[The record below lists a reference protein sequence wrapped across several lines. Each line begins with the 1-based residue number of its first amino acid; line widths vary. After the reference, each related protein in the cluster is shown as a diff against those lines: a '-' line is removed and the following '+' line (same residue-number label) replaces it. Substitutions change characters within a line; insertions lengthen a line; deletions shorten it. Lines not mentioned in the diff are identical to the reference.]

1 MYESFYHLRAKP
13 FALNPDPKFFFGS
26 KGHKRAMAYLEYGL
40 SLSEG
45 FIVITGE
52 IGAGKTM
59 LVRNLFKKLEHENVV
74 AAQLVSTQLEA
85 DDMLRAV
92 SAAFGLEQEGL
103 NKATLLK
110 KLESYLLSI
119 VKQGKRPLLVVDE
132 AQNLAPRA
140 VEELRMLSNFQ
151 HAERPL
157 LQSFLLGQPEF
168 RITLQSEDM
177 QQLKQRVIAS
187 YHLGAMDTSETCAY
201 IQHRLEMVGWKNDP
215 NISDDAYQRI
225 HEYTGG
231 IPRKINTLCDRLLL
245 LGFLSEKHNFSA
257 AEVQEVIDDLGQEVA
272 YSTAPH
278 DVKPRTANQT
288 TAVAEVEVALLG
300 LEEKVEGM
308 ERSMNRMLAM
318 MRKLLHAVGES
329 QAKPGKNHA

>member
-1 MYESFYHLRAKP
+1 MYETFYQLRAKP
-13 FALNPDPKFFFGS
+13 FALNPDPRFFFGS

-40 SLSEG
+40 SLGEG

-59 LVRNLFKKLEHENVV
+59 LVRYLFKKLEHENVV

-103 NKATLLK
+103 NKASLLK

-140 VEELRMLSNFQ
+140 VEELRMLSNFH
-151 HAERPL
+151 HAEKPL

-168 RITLQSEDM
+168 RVTLQSEEM

-187 YHLGAMDTSETCAY
+187 YHLGAMDLSETRAY
-201 IQHRLEMVGWKNDP
+201 IQHRLDLVGWKNDP
-215 NISDDAYQRI
+215 SISDTAYALI
-225 HEYTGG
+225 FEFTSG
-231 IPRKINTLCDRLLL
+231 IPRKINTLCDRLFL
-245 LGFLSEKHNFSA
+245 LGFLSEKHAF
-257 AEVQEVIDDLGQEVA
+257 EVQEVIDDLGQEVA
-272 YSTAPH
+272 YSSAPKNFKSGSAAPVGTA
-278 DVKPRTANQT
+278 
-288 TAVAEVEVALLG
+288 AVEMEIAISGLG
-300 LEEKVEGM
+300 ERIESM
-308 ERSMNRMLAM
+308 ERTLNRILAM
-318 MRKLLHAVGES
+318 MRKLLHAVGEQS
-329 QAKPGKNHA
+329 GKGKKAHD

>member
-40 SLSEG
+40 SLGEG

-92 SAAFGLEQEGL
+92 TAAFGLEQEGL
-103 NKATLLK
+103 NKASLLK
-110 KLESYLLSI
+110 KLESYLLSV

-168 RITLQSEDM
+168 RITLQSEEM

-187 YHLGAMDTSETCAY
+187 YHLGAMDMSETCAY
-201 IQHRLEMVGWKNDP
+201 IQHRLDMVGWKNDP
-215 NISDDAYQRI
+215 RISDDAYQRI

-231 IPRKINTLCDRLLL
+231 IPRKINTLSDRLLL
-245 LGFLSEKHNFSA
+245 LGFLSEKHDFSA

-272 YSTAPH
+272 YSTAPTGI
-278 DVKPRTANQT
+278 KPGPANQAA
-288 TAVAEVEVALLG
+288 AVAEVEVALMG
-300 LEEKVEGM
+300 LEDKVESM
-308 ERSMNRMLAM
+308 ERTLNRMLAM
-318 MRKLLHAVGES
+318 MRKLLQTVGES
-329 QAKPGKNHA
+329 QTKSGKNHA

>member
-13 FALNPDPKFFFGS
+13 FALNPDPRFFFGS

-52 IGAGKTM
+52 VGAGKTM
-59 LVRNLFKKLEHENVV
+59 LVRYLFKKLENENVI
-74 AAQLVSTQLEA
+74 AAQLVSTQLDA

-92 SAAFGLEQEGL
+92 AAAFGLEQEGL
-103 NKATLLK
+103 SKASVLK
-110 KLESYLLSI
+110 KLEGYLLYV

-132 AQNLAPRA
+132 AQNLSPRA

-151 HAERPL
+151 HADKPL

-168 RITLQSEDM
+168 RITLQSEEM

-187 YHLGAMDTSETCAY
+187 YHLGAMDLSETRAY
-201 IQHRLEMVGWKNDP
+201 ILHRLDLVGWKNDP
-215 NISDDAYQRI
+215 AISDAAFERI
-225 HEYTGG
+225 YDYTSG
-231 IPRKINTLCDRLLL
+231 IPRKINTLSDRLLL
-245 LGFLSEKHNFSA
+245 LGFLSEKHEFTE

-272 YSTAPH
+272 YSNANGIKPGLAQQKPAPSSTET
-278 DVKPRTANQT
+278 DA
-288 TAVAEVEVALLG
+288 AIAALS
-300 LEEKVEGM
+300 EKVESV
-308 ERSMNRMLAM
+308 ERTLNRMLAM
-318 MRKLLHAVGES
+318 MRKLLHAMSDSKSKGDT
-329 QAKPGKNHA
+329 P

>member
-103 NKATLLK
+103 NKASLLK

-168 RITLQSEDM
+168 RITLQSEEM

-187 YHLGAMDTSETCAY
+187 YHLGAMDASETCAY
-201 IQHRLEMVGWKNDP
+201 IQHRLEMVDWKNDP
-215 NISDDAYQRI
+215 NISEDAYQRI

-245 LGFLSEKHNFSA
+245 LGFLSDKHDFTA

-272 YSTAPH
+272 YSNG
-278 DVKPRTANQT
+278 ANGT
-288 TAVAEVEVALLG
+288 KRGHGTPGEAVAEVEVALMG
-300 LEEKVEGM
+300 LEEKVENM
-308 ERSMNRMLAM
+308 ERTLNRMLAM
-318 MRKLLHAVGES
+318 MRKLLHAVG
-329 QAKPGKNHA
+329 QTQPKPGKNNV

>member
-1 MYESFYHLRAKP
+1 
-13 FALNPDPKFFFGS
+13 
-26 KGHKRAMAYLEYGL
+26 
-40 SLSEG
+40 
-45 FIVITGE
+45 
-52 IGAGKTM
+52 
-59 LVRNLFKKLEHENVV
+59 
-74 AAQLVSTQLEA
+74 
-85 DDMLRAV
+85 
-92 SAAFGLEQEGL
+92 
-103 NKATLLK
+103 
-110 KLESYLLSI
+110 
-119 VKQGKRPLLVVDE
+119 
-132 AQNLAPRA
+132 
-140 VEELRMLSNFQ
+140 MLSNFQ

-168 RITLQSEDM
+168 RITLQSEEM

-278 DVKPRTANQT
+278 DFKPRTANQT

>member
-1 MYESFYHLRAKP
+1 MYESFYQLRAKP
-13 FALNPDPKFFFGS
+13 FALNPDPRFFFGS

-40 SLSEG
+40 SLGEG

-59 LVRNLFKKLEHENVV
+59 LVRYLFKKLEHENVV

-103 NKATLLK
+103 NKASLLK

-140 VEELRMLSNFQ
+140 VEELRMLSNFH
-151 HAERPL
+151 HAEKPL

-168 RITLQSEDM
+168 RVTLQSEEM

-187 YHLGAMDTSETCAY
+187 YHLGAMDLSETRAY
-201 IQHRLEMVGWKNDP
+201 IQHRLDLVGWKNDP
-215 NISDDAYQRI
+215 SIGDAAYALI
-225 HEYTGG
+225 FEFTGG

-245 LGFLSEKHNFSA
+245 LGFLSEKHAFDQP
-257 AEVQEVIDDLGQEVA
+257 EVQEVIDDLGQEVA
-272 YSTAPH
+272 YSNT
-278 DVKPRTANQT
+278 PRHPKSG
-288 TAVAEVEVALLG
+288 TAVPGAAAVEMEIAISGLG
-300 LEEKVEGM
+300 ERIESM
-308 ERSMNRMLAM
+308 ERTLNRVLAM
-318 MRKLLHAVGES
+318 MRKLLHAVGEKS
-329 QAKPGKNHA
+329 DKGKKNHD

>member
-1 MYESFYHLRAKP
+1 MYESFYKLRAKP

-40 SLSEG
+40 SLGEG

-59 LVRNLFKKLEHENVV
+59 LVRYLFKKLEHENVV

-103 NKATLLK
+103 NKASLLK

-140 VEELRMLSNFQ
+140 VEELRMLSNFH
-151 HAERPL
+151 HAEKPL

-168 RITLQSEDM
+168 RVTLQSEEM

-187 YHLGAMDTSETCAY
+187 YHLGAMDLSETTAY
-201 IQHRLEMVGWKNDP
+201 IQHRLDMVGWKNDP
-215 NISDDAYQRI
+215 SLSDKAYERVF
-225 HEYTGG
+225 EFTGG
-231 IPRKINTLCDRLLL
+231 IPRKINTLCDRLFL
-245 LGFLSEKHNFSA
+245 LGFLSERHEFDR

-272 YSTAPH
+272 YSNAPKS
-278 DVKPRTANQT
+278 VKSGTGIQGMA
-288 TAVAEVEVALLG
+288 ALATDADMSDMG
-300 LEEKVEGM
+300 ERIESM
-308 ERSMNRMLAM
+308 ERTLNRVLAM
-318 MRKLLHAVGES
+318 MRKVLHAVGD
-329 QAKPGKNHA
+329 KPEKSKKTHE